1 MTNTSTVQRP
11 GSITHSG
18 AGHSPSPGEALP
30 DSTVAGGLMA
40 YATALFEGGA
50 AALSTLLNRQI
61 GLDPLRVD
69 EVDLVAL
76 PQTVPFPWALVE
88 VRFIRGFS
96 GHHWL
101 LFKQSEAMTFGQ
113 LMLGEEF
120 SAFSDFTSVH
130 EDAVREAV
138 NQMMGSAAAGVKAFC
153 GRPVSFGQSDLRRID
168 ELTDWQRV
176 LLGAPPRQWLMEG
189 RLSVDGESAAQVF
202 LIMVPTL
209 AQEITGLTPGAAPP
223 ADEPGDVFPS
233 LKEKEGGAPLGID
246 LILDISLPV
255 TVELGRT
262 RMLIRDILNLAPGS
276 VLELDKLAGEPVDL
290 LVNDKPIA
298 KGEVVVID
306 ENFGVRLTNIVN
318 TTERIKNLR

>member
-30 DSTVAGGLMA
+30 DSTVASGLMA

-61 GLDPLRVD
+61 GLDPIRV
-69 EVDLVAL
+69 EEADLSAL
-76 PQTVPFPWALVE
+76 PRTVPLPWALVE
-88 VRFIRGFS
+88 VRFVRGFS

-101 LFKQSEAMTFGQ
+101 LFKQSEAMAFGQ

-138 NQMMGSAAAGVKAFC
+138 NQMMGSAAAAVKVFC
-153 GRPVSFGQSDLRRID
+153 GRPVSFGQSELRRID
-168 ELTDWQRV
+168 ESPDWQRALV
-176 LLGAPPRQWLMEG
+176 GVPPRQWFLEA
-189 RLSVDGESAAQVF
+189 RLTIDGEPAAQVF
-202 LIMVPTL
+202 LVVTPAV
-209 AQEITGLTPGAAPP
+209 AQEITGLAPGAAP
-223 ADEPGDVFPS
+223 AAEGPGDVFPS
-233 LKEKEGGAPLGID
+233 LKEKEGGSPLGID
-246 LILDISLPV
+246 LILDITLPV

>member
-18 AGHSPSPGEALP
+18 GEALP
-30 DSTVAGGLMA
+30 ESTVGGGLMA
-40 YATALFEGGA
+40 YATSLFEGGA

-61 GLDPLRVD
+61 GLDPIRVD
-69 EVDLVAL
+69 EVDLGSLAER
-76 PQTVPFPWALVE
+76 VPLPWALVE
-88 VRFIRGFS
+88 VRFVRGFS

-101 LFKQSEAMTFGQ
+101 LFRQQEAMTFGQ

-138 NQMMGSAAAGVKAFC
+138 NQMMGSAAAAVKVFC
-153 GRPVSFGQSDLRRID
+153 GRPVSFSQSELRRID
-168 ELTDWQRV
+168 EPEDWQRQLNGV
-176 LLGAPPRQWLMEG
+176 PSSQWLLEG
-189 RLSVDGESAAQVF
+189 HLTVDGESAARAF
-202 LIMVPTL
+202 LIVAPAL
-209 AQEITGLTPGAAPP
+209 AQEITGLAPGTAAPP
-223 ADEPGDVFPS
+223 DSTGGVFPN
-233 LKEKEGGAPLGID
+233 LKEREGGSPASID
-246 LILDISLPV
+246 MILDISLPV

-318 TTERIKNLR
+318 TADRIKNLR

>member
-1 MTNTSTVQRP
+1 MTNTSTVQGP

-18 AGHSPSPGEALP
+18 VGHSTSPGQALP

-61 GLDPLRVD
+61 GLDPVRAEETD
-69 EVDLVAL
+69 MSAL
-76 PQTVPFPWALVE
+76 PATVHLPWALVE
-88 VRFIRGFS
+88 VRFVRGFS
-96 GHHWL
+96 GHHWF
-101 LFKQSEAMTFGQ
+101 LFKQPDAMAFGQ

-120 SAFSDFTSVH
+120 SAFSDFTSIH

-138 NQMMGSAAAGVKAFC
+138 NQMMGSAAAGVKVFC
-153 GRPVSFGQSDLRRID
+153 GRPVSFGQSDLKRVD
-168 ELTDWQRV
+168 EAADWQRQ
-176 LLGAPPRQWLMEG
+176 LAGAPPRQWLLEA
-189 RLSVDGESAAQVF
+189 RLTIDGESAAQVF
-202 LIMVPTL
+202 LVVAPTL
-209 AQEITGLTPGAAPP
+209 AQEITGLAPGAAH
-223 ADEPGDVFPS
+223 ATEEAGGVFPS
-233 LKEKEGGAPLGID
+233 LKEKEGGSPPGID
-246 LILDISLPV
+246 LILDITLPV